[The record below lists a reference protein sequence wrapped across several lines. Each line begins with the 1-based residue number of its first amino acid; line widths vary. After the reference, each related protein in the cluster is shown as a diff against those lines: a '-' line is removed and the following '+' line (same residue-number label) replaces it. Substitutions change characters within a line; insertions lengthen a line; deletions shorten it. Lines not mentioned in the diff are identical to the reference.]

1 MAAPNPIIP
10 KLLSLKQKDQERR
23 LNEIQTEIRMLEAKL
38 SDFDRELASL
48 DGHADGMGRLSI
60 ENGYVRFI
68 QHRQG
73 ILLDRIAVLR
83 GDAAMVQN
91 ELRKSVF
98 SQSML
103 KD

>member
-23 LNEIQTEIRMLEAKL
+23 LNEIQTEIRALQLKL
-38 SDFDRELASL
+38 REFDHELATL
-48 DGHADGMGRLSI
+48 DGHEDGMGRLSV
-60 ENGYVRFI
+60 ENGYLRFV

-73 ILLDRIAVLR
+73 ILRERIATLQS
-83 GDAAMVQN
+83 DASAVQN

-103 KD
+103 RD